1 MHPHSS
7 TALTPDECGHAVVKV
22 RQFEESQAGTVG
34 VLQPTSIVR
43 SSRSRQCALLFTLS
57 WIAAPRTC
65 QERTARNRREKG
77 RDCASSIPPP
87 LRVPRQSQSSA
98 CVGLCTQE
106 GSSLCMHIFK
116 EFLLM
121 NEDRSNTLSTETSH
135 EAFVLHDASVRPL
148 GLLPGEL
155 PGVQLQRS
163 NRGTPFAAMPAA
175 SK

>member
-65 QERTARNRREKG
+65 QERTARNRRENG

-116 EFLLM
+116 ESLTLPTRNCQERPHQTSRTLHLASSATVLDGQYIKLTRARLLHLY
-121 NEDRSNTLSTETSH
+121 RH
-135 EAFVLHDASVRPL
+135 
-148 GLLPGEL
+148 
-155 PGVQLQRS
+155 
-163 NRGTPFAAMPAA
+163 
-175 SK
+175 